1 MSRPLIVSPGI
12 KDFVVPGTI
21 RPVAPP
27 PPPPPPD
34 PVEIARAAAAQ
45 ARQQAIAETEARL
58 RAEFARERQQDQQR
72 WAAFEQRLQ
81 ELLRSMEKQISEQL
95 IGVSI
100 GVAEVILRHAL
111 PDQAM
116 LGEVIRETLAP
127 ISDLQ
132 GVKVRMNPL
141 DAARIIARR
150 NETADVPSM
159 YDRIEIVADPSLRAG
174 DVMME
179 SRNGYFDARIKER
192 LALLEERLRQRYRKQ
207 HAESAGH

>member
-1 MSRPLIVSPGI
+1 MSRPIVMSRGI
-12 KDFVVPGTI
+12 KDFVVPGTSQ
-21 RPVAPP
+21 PAAT
-27 PPPPPPD
+27 PPPPD
-34 PVEIARAAAAQ
+34 PAEIARKAADQ

-58 RAEFARERQQDQQR
+58 RAEFARERQQDQKR
-72 WAAFEQRLQ
+72 WAVFEQRLE
-81 ELLRSMEKQISEQL
+81 ELLKSMEKQIAEQL
-95 IGVSI
+95 ISVSI
-100 GVAEVILRHAL
+100 GVAETILRHAM

-141 DAARIIARR
+141 DAAKIIARR

-159 YDRIEIVADPSLRAG
+159 YDRIEIVADPSLATG

-192 LALLEERLRQRYRKQ
+192 LALLEERLRQRYRNQ
-207 HAESAGH
+207 HADHAGH